1 MAANR
6 VTLTLTLDA
15 QQAQD
20 EIKRLKDLSD
30 QLKDSLNSVQ
40 ERMADKTKWL
50 PGDTEKNLRKQE
62 NSLKKQIKEL
72 NKQIKDGEYMLDG
85 VEERLKKMADYSY
98 NNLKKLE
105 NVVKNALK
113 NAQFNTDAYRQAAEW
128 LQKVNDEMAKRR
140 MDINNQETVADAK
153 KVLKKPGNYSTAEI
167 QNAIKTLT
175 ELQAITK
182 HNKKEWDRLEESI
195 QRGKDQLKAW
205 MDAAKEAKANDRQA
219 NLTILS
225 TDALSEQKKYWQD
238 MVNGAEHGSAA
249 LSNYQG
255 LLKQVV
261 DEEQRRATIQA
272 GTVMNNLAGSS
283 VKEIEDA
290 IKMTEQLRDAQSR
303 GSVQW
308 HVYNQ
313 QIENAR
319 KYLNDYTEL
328 GKRSQ
333 MEVQMLNVNKL
344 SQKALEEQKKFWQEV
359 VAGTDATDPLM
370 QRYVNLLK
378 QANDEITKRNKQQA
392 GQVMGNLNTSSVKE
406 IEDAVKMTEQLR
418 DAQSRGSAEWSAYN
432 QQIENARKY
441 LKDYDDQA
449 KQSMM
454 NSRLATLTDA
464 STASLEEQKKYW
476 QTMIDGADQSNPK
489 MQQYLA
495 NLQQINAEEER
506 RAKNS
511 AQDIISRTNSGWDDT
526 IKNTEE
532 AVKQLKEYRKQLN
545 TTDTAGLKQVDDA
558 IDILNGKIA
567 QSVEGYMSLQDALN
581 NSSESAMQN
590 FNGTIEELEKL
601 KKALETLRKTKVDV
615 GDEKGLKNIDDSL
628 ARVNTK
634 IAEATGNIR
643 DFDKFT
649 SNLSSKSLAELEAAA
664 KQLSEQLKHTAAN
677 SDEFVARSA
686 DLRDVNERIQEI
698 NRSFREQE
706 NVISRTAKR
715 LAAYLAAS
723 FTINEVV
730 SLTKRA
736 IQANI
741 ELSDSFAD
749 IRKTTGLAEEEVR
762 RLSSRIS
769 DIDTRT
775 SMEELHQLAV
785 VAGQIGLR
793 SSNDILGFVNASNQI
808 NVALNELGAE
818 GTSTLMKLAQLTGDV
833 NMGVEKALLSIGS
846 AINELSA
853 NSAATAGPIVDMMS
867 RLGGIAQQSGITTA
881 EMAAMGATFDAL
893 NQPIEMAGTSLNKFI
908 STLISDTEGV
918 AYALNMDARMLKQLI
933 QTGQTTEAMLQ
944 VFERM
949 KSISKESSDGLAGLY
964 LVMGDLGSEGAR
976 MSQILS
982 SAAGSVEFMR
992 AQVELSRDAF
1002 VEATSVTNEY
1012 NVKNENAMA
1021 LMQRIGNLIKE
1032 VFVNGSAES
1041 GIARLMRTLHSFVKT
1056 IVEGGE
1062 KVTLF
1067 KSILGALVAVMYT
1080 ASKGANNLARS
1091 FKLFWSN
1098 VEGATVA
1105 TRMFNGAVKAL
1116 SLTMKTIGIY
1126 AIAAGVGML
1135 IGYIIDLFTHTN
1147 RLTKAIAESNNELAV
1162 QSNRIAFLSS
1172 QLAKENLEEKKKLQ
1186 YINELNKNY
1195 GQYLGFM
1202 LKHTDSTEKLQKA
1215 TALLNAELRKQSA
1228 LTIESTIKDK
1238 LKDRYA
1244 EQIQVVMDRLSDTAE
1259 TFSAFKEAQ
1268 AAELSSLVT
1277 RLAGE
1282 LEGKNIFVIRG
1293 RVEDELKVLENSDKV
1308 SAAYVE
1314 SIATH
1319 VRNMQAINKQFNDEV
1334 AMYTR
1339 MSSVQLDEASKQSI
1353 EARKEMLDELKKE
1366 YDQLQAIST
1375 EGMNEEQQRDHY
1387 NSLLEKQ
1394 SEYVKTSEELMK
1406 GYNEE
1411 AAKIDATRATDEQR
1425 RYLDDL
1431 KVKKEALIAQTQ
1443 AVTAYSD
1450 QIKKQLNVLNDH
1462 WGKGP
1467 NLAQWRQAL
1476 DEIAS
1481 GADLSSES
1489 IDKLVNVYKQMQKE
1503 SQKISDVNAYNEM
1516 FGTNFTSLDKAQ
1528 LDIKAKAKIIKDRL
1542 AALGRGV
1549 TGDFLWGS
1557 DGSEREAKRKAKEEY
1572 QAALAAFE
1580 AYWNERET
1588 LLRQKSAEQ
1597 LDTEA
1602 ELNRKLERM
1611 NEEKWADQ
1619 VQLYMKLLDDFYRQS
1634 TFNGSKYVG
1643 PLTNLDYFKDK
1654 DLDKLRVQLDK
1665 WGIAMEDG
1673 MKKKMTEVGV
1683 KLQQQLHKVRQEID
1697 KLLLDN
1703 NFTEQVINQYLEAID
1718 RLGLLYNVNTESE
1731 LNRSREQSRLRLAVM
1746 RQFADESYSLDA
1758 AALRQRMEQ
1767 QEIFAQWSKGRT
1779 AEEYEA
1785 LLQMLRK
1792 YHDDAA
1798 EADRKAAE
1806 RRKKIFDNSTQGI
1819 ALEDSG
1825 KRLEKESG
1833 TEQEKW
1839 KRFEEL
1845 DLVTGDVSRDVEIEL
1860 YKQKIALS
1868 AQYIDSIKK
1877 EMEVEKLKAKLAIMN
1892 AEAELNA
1899 RITMGRDTADA
1910 EAALAAARQ
1919 QYASLERQE
1928 MLMTKDAR
1936 QKMTENTQHLNDL
1949 YMQSE
1954 QSKLTEMKKYT
1965 DAVVEF
1971 SEQMGEAAF
1980 GEVEDRKAAAKQ
1992 LIKTLL
1998 TYLKDWASV
2007 KLTELAMKQMFA
2019 QQSTAI
2025 EGQQVVSDLTMTT
2038 AKTSADIAAGTAS
2051 ATAKEAG
2058 RLGFAGLA
2066 VGALISAALGALLG
2080 LAMGAL
2086 NKSKS
2091 TVQSV
2096 SGAGGGKLATG
2107 MLTYASG
2114 NYPVLGNDGNVYNAK
2129 YEGSNPQTGIY
2140 GGGAHFGIFSEK
2152 KPEAIIDGETT
2163 HKLVTDYRG
2172 LWNAILTISRHG
2184 SLPSKGMPTFAT
2196 GNIEQMF
2203 ASSANS
2209 QSAAQTSQEQ
2219 QLTQATLA
2227 ALTQTMQRTNA
2238 VMEYLAA
2245 NGVNV
2250 NMYGDKGLYKQSKKG
2265 SRFGE
2270 RVGL

>member
-1 MAANR
+1 M
-6 VTLTLTLDA
+6 TLTLTLDA

-50 PGDTEKNLRKQE
+50 PGDTDKNLRKQE
-62 NSLKKQIKEL
+62 SALKKQIKEL

-128 LQKVNDEMAKRR
+128 LQKVNKEMAKRK
-140 MDINNQETVADAK
+140 MDINNQETIVDAK
-153 KVLKKPGNYSTAEI
+153 KVLKNPGNYSTAEI
-167 QNAIKTLT
+167 EQSIKTLT
-175 ELQAITK
+175 DLQAITK

-195 QRGKDQLKAW
+195 QRGKEQLKAW
-205 MDAAKEAKANDRQA
+205 NDAAKEAKANDRQA
-219 NLTILS
+219 NLTSLS
-225 TDALSEQKKYWQD
+225 TDALSEQKKYWQS
-238 MVNGAEHGSAA
+238 MVDGAEQGSAA
-249 LSNYQG
+249 LANYQG

-261 DEEQRRATIQA
+261 DEEQRRNKQQA
-272 GTVMNNLAGSS
+272 GQVMSNLNTSS

-303 GSVQW
+303 GSAQW
-308 HVYNQ
+308 TAYNQ

-319 KYLNDYTEL
+319 KYLNDYTESA
-328 GKRSQ
+328 KRTQ
-333 MEVQMLNVNKL
+333 MEYQLTNVANL

-359 VAGTDATDPLM
+359 VAGTEASDPKM
-370 QRYVNLLK
+370 QHYVDLLK
-378 QANDEITKRNKQQA
+378 QANDEITNRNKQQA

-406 IEDAVKMTEQLR
+406 IEDAIKLTEQLR
-418 DAQSRGSAEWSAYN
+418 DAQSRGSAEWSSYN
-432 QQIENARKY
+432 QQIEDARKY

-449 KQSMM
+449 KQTAM

-489 MQQYLA
+489 MQQYIA
-495 NLQQINAEEER
+495 NLQQVNDEEER
-506 RAKNS
+506 RAKNN

-567 QSVEGYMSLQDALN
+567 QSVEGYMSLQDALS
-581 NSSESAMQN
+581 NSSKSAMEN
-590 FNGTIEELEKL
+590 FSGTIEELEKL

-615 GDEKGLKNIDDSL
+615 GDEKGLKDIDDSL

-698 NRSFREQE
+698 NRSFSTQE
-706 NVISRTAKR
+706 NVISRTTKR

-723 FTINEVV
+723 FTLNKAL
-730 SLTKRA
+730 SLTEQA

-762 RLSSRIS
+762 RLSSRIN

-793 SSNDILGFVNASNQI
+793 SSNDILGFAKASNQI

-1021 LMQRIGNLIKE
+1021 FMKRTINLIKE
-1032 VFVNGSAES
+1032 IFVNGSAES
-1041 GIARLMRTLHSFVKT
+1041 GIASLMRTLHSFVKT

-1062 KVTLF
+1062 KATLF
-1067 KSILGALVAVMYT
+1067 KSILFAMLAVMYT
-1080 ASKGANNLARS
+1080 AAKGANNLARS
-1091 FKLFWSN
+1091 FEIFRRN
-1098 VEGATVA
+1098 VEGATTA
-1105 TRMFNGAVKAL
+1105 AKLFNGSLKAL
-1116 SLTMKTIGIY
+1116 GAVAKTIGIY
-1126 AIAAGVGML
+1126 AISTGIGML
-1135 IGYIIDLFTHTN
+1135 IGYIISLFTNTN

-1202 LKHTDSTEKLQKA
+1202 LKHTDSAEKLQKA

-1228 LTIESTIKDK
+1228 LTIETTIKDK
-1238 LKDRYA
+1238 LKEKYA
-1244 EQIQVVMDRLSDTAE
+1244 DKTQGLMEEVSGIAKQYSK
-1259 TFSAFKEAQ
+1259 FGEAQ
-1268 AAELSSLVT
+1268 SAGLSSVVT
-1277 RLAGE
+1277 RLSAQTD
-1282 LEGKNIFVIRG
+1282 GKDFKTARTMVI
-1293 RVEDELKVLENSDKV
+1293 DELKNLEQSEV
-1308 SAAYVE
+1308 
-1314 SIATH
+1314 
-1319 VRNMQAINKQFNDEV
+1319 INLNYIHKIHDLVNKMRLMNKEFNDEV
-1334 AMYTR
+1334 AMYR
-1339 MSSVQLDEASKQSI
+1339 KMSSVQLDEASKQSI

-1387 NSLLEKQ
+1387 NRLLEKQ
-1394 SEYVKTSEELMK
+1394 AEYVKTSEELMK

-1489 IDKLVNVYKQMQKE
+1489 IDKLVKVYKQMQKE

-1549 TGDFLWGS
+1549 SGDFLWGK

-1588 LLRQKSAEQ
+1588 VLRQKSAEQ

-1634 TFNGSKYVG
+1634 TFDGSKYVG

-1654 DLDKLRVQLDK
+1654 DLDKLRVQLNK
-1665 WGIAMEDG
+1665 WGIAVEDG
-1673 MKKKMTEVGV
+1673 TKKKMTEVGV
-1683 KLQQQLHKVRQEID
+1683 KLQQQLHKVRQEIE

-1718 RLGLLYNVNTESE
+1718 RLGLLYNVNTEDE
-1731 LNRSREQSRLRLAVM
+1731 QKRTREQSRLRLAVM
-1746 RQFADESYSLDA
+1746 RQFADESYNLDA

-1767 QEIFAQWSKGRT
+1767 QEIFAEWSKGRT

-1806 RRKKIFDNSTQGI
+1806 RRKKIFDNSTQGV

-1825 KRLEKESG
+1825 KRLEEESG

-1845 DLVTGDVSRDVEIEL
+1845 DLVTGDVARDVEIEL

-1868 AQYIDSIKK
+1868 AQYIESIKK
-1877 EMEVEKLKAKLAIMN
+1877 EMEVEKLKAQLAVMN
-1892 AEAELNA
+1892 AEAELEA
-1899 RITMGRDTADA
+1899 RRTMGRDTADA

-1928 MLMTKDAR
+1928 MLMTQDAR
-1936 QKMTENTQHLNDL
+1936 QQMTENTQHLNDL

-1954 QSKLTEMKKYT
+1954 QSKLAEMKKYT
-1965 DAVVEF
+1965 DAVVDF
-1971 SEQMGEAAF
+1971 SGQMGEAAF
-1980 GEVEDRKAAAKQ
+1980 GEVEDRKEAAKQ
-1992 LIKTLL
+1992 LVKTLL
-1998 TYLKDWASV
+1998 TYLKDWAAV
-2007 KLTELAMKQMFA
+2007 KLTELAMKRMFA
-2019 QQSTAI
+2019 AQSTAI

-2066 VGALISAALGALLG
+2066 IGALISAALGALLG

-2196 GNIEQMF
+2196 GNIEQL
-2203 ASSANS
+2203 AAA
-2209 QSAAQTSQEQ
+2209 AAQSGQAATLPSQEQQ

-2245 NGVNV
+2245 NGVGI
-2250 NMYGDKGLYKQSKKG
+2250 NMYSDKGLYKQSQKASK
-2265 SRFGE
+2265 FGQ

>member
-1 MAANR
+1 M
-6 VTLTLTLDA
+6 TLTLDA

-20 EIKRLKDLSD
+20 QIERLKVLSE
-30 QLKDSLNSVQ
+30 QLKDSLKNVQ
-40 ERMADKTKWL
+40 ERMGDRTKWL
-50 PGDTEKNLRKQE
+50 PDDTEK
-62 NSLKKQIKEL
+62 SLSKEAKTLQKQIKEL
-72 NKQIKDGEYMLDG
+72 NKQITDGEYMLDG

-98 NNLKKLE
+98 YNLKKLE

-113 NAQFNTDAYRQAAEW
+113 NAQFNTDSYRQAAAW

-205 MDAAKEAKANDRQA
+205 TDAAKEAKANDRQA
-219 NLTILS
+219 NLTTLS
-225 TDALSEQKKYWQD
+225 TDALAEQKKYWQS
-238 MVNGAEHGSAA
+238 MVDGAEQGSAA
-249 LSNYQG
+249 LANYQG

-272 GTVMNNLAGSS
+272 GSVMNNLAGSS

-290 IKMTEQLRDAQSR
+290 IKLTEQLRDAQSR
-303 GSVQW
+303 GSADW
-308 HVYNQ
+308 ATYNQ

-319 KYLNDYTEL
+319 KYLNDYAEL
-328 GKRSQ
+328 AKRSQ
-333 MEVQMLNVNKL
+333 MEVQMLNVAKL

-359 VAGTDATDPLM
+359 VARTEATDPLM
-370 QRYVNLLK
+370 QRYVDLLK
-378 QANDEITKRNKQQA
+378 KANDEMNRRDEVNA
-392 GQVMGNLNTSSVKE
+392 MDVMNSLSSRSNKE
-406 IEDAVKMTEQLR
+406 IEDAIKIMQRLR
-418 DAQSRGSAEWSAYN
+418 DEQPFNNTLWKQYNTEIERAQKQLKSYEDQLKQTSMT
-432 QQIENARKY
+432 ARI
-441 LKDYDDQA
+441 A
-449 KQSMM
+449 
-454 NSRLATLTDA
+454 NVTDA
-464 STASLEEQKKYW
+464 STASLDEQKKYW
-476 QTMIDGADQSNPK
+476 QTMIDGAEQSNTQLP
-489 MQQYLA
+489 QYIA
-495 NLQQINAEEER
+495 NLQRINDEEER

-511 AQDIISRTNSGWDDT
+511 AQDIISRVNSGWDDT

-545 TTDTAGLKQVDDA
+545 TTDTTGLKQVDDA

-581 NSSESAMQN
+581 SSSESAMQN
-590 FNGTIEELEKL
+590 FKGTIEELKKL
-601 KKALETLRKTKVDV
+601 KKALETLRKTSVDA

-643 DFDKFT
+643 DFDDFID
-649 SNLSSKSLAELEAAA
+649 NLSSKSLAELEAAA
-664 KQLSEQLKHTAAN
+664 KQLNEQLKHTAAN
-677 SDEFVARSA
+677 SDEFVRRSA

-698 NRSFREQE
+698 NRSFRTQE

-723 FTINEVV
+723 FTLNKAI
-730 SLTKRA
+730 SLTEQA

-762 RLSSRIS
+762 RLSSRIN

-793 SSNDILGFVNASNQI
+793 SSNDILGFAKASNQI

-853 NSAATAGPIVDMMS
+853 DSAATAGPIVDMMS

-881 EMAAMGATFDAL
+881 EMAAMGATFNAL

-908 STLISDTEGV
+908 STLVSDTEGV

-1021 LMQRIGNLIKE
+1021 FMKRTINLIKE

-1041 GIARLMRTLHSFVKT
+1041 GIARLMRTLHSFVKA

-1062 KVTLF
+1062 KATWF
-1067 KSILGALVAVMYT
+1067 KSILGAMVVVMFT
-1080 ASKGANNLARS
+1080 ASKGVNNLSRS
-1091 FKLFWSN
+1091 FKAFWRN
-1098 VEGATVA
+1098 VEGATTATKLFNGTLKALGAVAKTMGVYLVA
-1105 TRMFNGAVKAL
+1105 T
-1116 SLTMKTIGIY
+1116 GI
-1126 AIAAGVGML
+1126 GML
-1135 IGYIIDLFTHTN
+1135 IGYLIDMLTHTN
-1147 RLTKAIAESNNELAV
+1147 RLTKAIAENNNELAV
-1162 QSNRIAFLSS
+1162 QSNRVAFLSS
-1172 QLAKENLEEKKKLQ
+1172 QLSKENLEEKKKLQ

-1228 LTIESTIKDK
+1228 LTTFNTIRESLDNNK
-1238 LKDRYA
+1238 A
-1244 EQIQVVMDRLSDTAE
+1244 SQIQTVYENLS
-1259 TFSAFKEAQ
+1259 SAVGKLSSYGKANIPGV
-1268 AAELSSLVT
+1268 SSLVQRMVEMQLT
-1277 RLAGE
+1277 KPVENLTEVVKKE
-1282 LEGKNIFVIRG
+1282 LQLIEP
-1293 RVEDELKVLENSDKV
+1293 DKDIEH
-1308 SAAYVE
+1308 AYVYVSEVVKAIKKLE
-1314 SIATH
+1314 SIN
-1319 VRNMQAINKQFNDEV
+1319 VEYNRSLESYMSL
-1334 AMYTR
+1334 
-1339 MSSVQLDEASKQSI
+1339 SSVTIEDSTKQSI

-1387 NSLLEKQ
+1387 NRLLEKQ
-1394 SEYVKTSEELMK
+1394 AEYVKTSEELMK

-1411 AAKIDATRATDEQR
+1411 AAKIDATKATDEQR

-1489 IDKLVNVYKQMQKE
+1489 IDKLVKVYKQMQKE

-1634 TFNGSKYVG
+1634 TFNSSKYVG

-1683 KLQQQLHKVRQEID
+1683 KLQQQLHKVRQEIE

-1718 RLGLLYNVNTESE
+1718 RLGLLYNVKTEDE
-1731 LNRSREQSRLRLAVM
+1731 QKRTREQSRLRLAVM
-1746 RQFADESYSLDA
+1746 RDFADESYNLDA

-1806 RRKKIFDNSTQGI
+1806 RRKKIFDNSTKGV

-1825 KRLEKESG
+1825 KKLEEESG

-1845 DLVTGDVSRDVEIEL
+1845 DLVTGDVSRDVEIDL

-1868 AQYIDSIKK
+1868 AQYIEAIKK
-1877 EMEVEKLKAKLAIMN
+1877 EMEAEKQKALQAVVN
-1892 AEAELNA
+1892 AEAELEA
-1899 RITMGRDTADA
+1899 RRTMGKDTADA
-1910 EAALAAARQ
+1910 EAALAAANQ
-1919 QYASLERQE
+1919 QYESLERQE
-1928 MLMTKDAR
+1928 MLMTQDAR

-1971 SEQMGEAAF
+1971 SGQMGEAAF
-1980 GEVEDRKAAAKQ
+1980 GEVEDRKEAAKQ
-1992 LIKTLL
+1992 LVKTLL
-1998 TYLKDWASV
+1998 TYLKDWAAV
-2007 KLTELAMKQMFA
+2007 KLTELAMKQMFS
-2019 QQSTAI
+2019 QKSTAI
-2025 EGQQVVSDLTMTT
+2025 EGQQVVSDLTMTG
-2038 AKTSADIAAGTAS
+2038 AKTAADIAAGGAS
-2051 ATAKEAG
+2051 ATAKETAK
-2058 RLGFAGLA
+2058 LGFAGLA
-2066 VGALISAALGALLG
+2066 VGAVISAALGALLG
-2080 LAMGAL
+2080 LAMSAL

-2152 KPEAIIDGETT
+2152 KPEAIIDGDTT

-2184 SLPSKGMPTFAT
+2184 SLPVKGMPTFAT
-2196 GNIEQMF
+2196 GNIEQLI
-2203 ASSANS
+2203 ASATTG
-2209 QSAAQTSQEQ
+2209 QSAAQPSQEQQ

-2245 NGVNV
+2245 NGVGI
-2250 NMYGDKGLYKQSKKG
+2250 NMYSDKGLYKQSKKA
-2265 SRFGE
+2265 SKFAE

>member
-15 QQAQD
+15 QQAQN
-20 EIKRLKDLSD
+20 EIERLKELSD
-30 QLKDSLNSVQ
+30 QLTGSLQNVQ
-40 ERMADKTKWL
+40 ERMADRTKWL
-50 PGDTEKNLRKQE
+50 PGENEKTLSKE
-62 NSLKKQIKEL
+62 ASTLKKQIKEL
-72 NKQIKDGEYMLDG
+72 NKQITDGESMIDG
-85 VEERLKKMADYSY
+85 VEERLQKMADYSY
-98 NNLKKLE
+98 YNLKKLE
-105 NVVKNALK
+105 NVLKNSLK
-113 NAQFNTDAYRQAAEW
+113 NAQFDTDAYRQAADR

-140 MDINNQETVADAK
+140 MDINNTETIASSK
-153 KVLKKPGNYSTAEI
+153 KVLETPGNYSTSEI
-167 QNAIKTLT
+167 NNAIKTLKD
-175 ELQAITK
+175 LQAITK
-182 HNKKEWDRLEESI
+182 HNEDEWGRLEESI

-205 MDAAKEAKANDRQA
+205 TDATKEAKANDLQA
-219 NLTILS
+219 NLTNLS
-225 TDALSEQKKYWQD
+225 TDALSEQKKYWQ
-238 MVNGAEHGSAA
+238 A
-249 LSNYQG
+249 
-255 LLKQVV
+255 
-261 DEEQRRATIQA
+261 
-272 GTVMNNLAGSS
+272 
-283 VKEIEDA
+283 
-290 IKMTEQLRDAQSR
+290 
-303 GSVQW
+303 
-308 HVYNQ
+308 
-313 QIENAR
+313 
-319 KYLNDYTEL
+319 
-328 GKRSQ
+328 
-333 MEVQMLNVNKL
+333 
-344 SQKALEEQKKFWQEV
+344 
-359 VAGTDATDPLM
+359 
-370 QRYVNLLK
+370 
-378 QANDEITKRNKQQA
+378 
-392 GQVMGNLNTSSVKE
+392 
-406 IEDAVKMTEQLR
+406 
-418 DAQSRGSAEWSAYN
+418 
-432 QQIENARKY
+432 
-441 LKDYDDQA
+441 
-449 KQSMM
+449 
-454 NSRLATLTDA
+454 
-464 STASLEEQKKYW
+464 
-476 QTMIDGADQSNPK
+476 MIDGAEQSNPK
-489 MQQYLA
+489 MQQYIA
-495 NLQQINAEEER
+495 NLQQVNAEEER

-511 AQDIISRTNSGWDDT
+511 AQDIISRVNSGWDDT
-526 IKNTEE
+526 IKATTE
-532 AVKQLKEYRKQLN
+532 AVNQLKEYRQTLN
-545 TTDTAGLKQVDDA
+545 TADTAGLKQVDDA

-634 IAEATGNIR
+634 ITEATGNIR

-664 KQLSEQLKHTAAN
+664 NQLSEQLKHTAAN
-677 SDEFVARSA
+677 SEEFVSLSA
-686 DLRDVNERIQEI
+686 DLRNVNERIQEI
-698 NRSFREQE
+698 NGSFRTQE
-706 NVISRTAKR
+706 NVISRTAKEMASYI
-715 LAAYLAAS
+715 AAFL
-723 FTINEVV
+723 TIDKAI
-730 SLTKRA
+730 SLTEQA

-749 IRKTTGLAEEEVR
+749 IRKTTGLAEENVR
-762 RLSSRIS
+762 RLSDRIN

-775 SMEELHQLAV
+775 SMEELHELAV

-793 SSNDILGFVNASNQI
+793 SSNDILGFVKASNQI

-853 NSAATAGPIVDMMS
+853 NSAATAEPIVDMMS

-881 EMAAMGATFDAL
+881 EMAAMGATFNAM
-893 NQPIEMAGTSLNKFI
+893 NQSIEVAGTSMNKFI
-908 STLISDTEGV
+908 STLMSDTEGV
-918 AYALNMDARMLKQLI
+918 AYALNMDARVLKQLI
-933 QTGQTTEAMLQ
+933 QTGQTTEAILQ

-949 KSISKESSDGLAGLY
+949 KSISKESSDGMASLY
-964 LVMGDLGSEGAR
+964 GVMGDLGSEGAR
-976 MSQILS
+976 MSQTI
-982 SAAGSVEFMR
+982 SAAANSVEFMR

-1021 LMQRIGNLIKE
+1021 FMKRTGNLIKE

-1041 GIARLMRTLHSFVKT
+1041 GITRLMRTLHSFVKSL
-1056 IVEGGE
+1056 VEGGE
-1062 KVTLF
+1062 KATWF
-1067 KSILGALVAVMYT
+1067 KSILGAMVVVMFT
-1080 ASKGANNLARS
+1080 ASKGVTNLSRS
-1091 FKLFWSN
+1091 FKAFWRN
-1098 VEGATVA
+1098 VEGATTA
-1105 TRMFNGAVKAL
+1105 TRLFNGSLKAL
-1116 SLTMKTIGIY
+1116 NAVAKTIGVY
-1126 AIAAGVGML
+1126 LIATGIGML
-1135 IGYIIDLFTHTN
+1135 IGYIISLFTNTN

-1195 GQYLGFM
+1195 GRYLGFM
-1202 LKHTDSTEKLQKA
+1202 LKHTDSAEKLQKA

-1228 LTIESTIKDK
+1228 LTIETTIKDK
-1238 LKDRYA
+1238 LKEKYA
-1244 EQIQVVMDRLSDTAE
+1244 DKTQGLMEEVSGIAKQYS
-1259 TFSAFKEAQ
+1259 KYGEAQ
-1268 AAELSSLVT
+1268 SAGLSSVVT
-1277 RLAGE
+1277 RLSAQTD
-1282 LEGKNIFVIRG
+1282 GKDFKTARTMVI
-1293 RVEDELKVLENSDKV
+1293 DELKNLEQSEVINLNYIQKV
-1308 SAAYVE
+1308 HDLVNKM
-1314 SIATH
+1314 
-1319 VRNMQAINKQFNDEV
+1319 RLMNKQFNDEV
-1334 AMYTR
+1334 AVYTR

-1375 EGMNEEQQRDHY
+1375 EGMDEEQQRDHY
-1387 NSLLEKQ
+1387 NRLMEKQ
-1394 SEYVKTSEELMK
+1394 AEYVKTSEELMK

-1425 RYLDDL
+1425 QYLDDL

-1450 QIKKQLNVLNDH
+1450 QIKKKLNVLNDH

-1549 TGDFLWGS
+1549 TGDFLWGK

-1588 LLRQKSAEQ
+1588 VLRQKSAEQ

-1634 TFNGSKYVG
+1634 TFNSSKYVG

-1683 KLQQQLHKVRQEID
+1683 KLQQQLHKVRQEIE

-1718 RLGLLYNVNTESE
+1718 RLGLLYNVKTEDE
-1731 LNRSREQSRLRLAVM
+1731 QKRTREQSRLRLAVM
-1746 RQFADESYSLDA
+1746 RQFADESYNLDA
-1758 AALRQRMEQ
+1758 AALRERMEQ

-1806 RRKKIFDNSTQGI
+1806 RRKKIFDNSTQGV
-1819 ALEDSG
+1819 ALEDAG
-1825 KRLEKESG
+1825 KKLEEESG
-1833 TEQEKW
+1833 TEQNKW
-1839 KRFEEL
+1839 QRFQEL
-1845 DLVTGDVSRDVEIEL
+1845 DLVTGDVSRDVEIDL

-1868 AQYIDSIKK
+1868 AKYIDSIKK
-1877 EMEVEKLKAKLAIMN
+1877 EMEAEKLKAKLAIMN

-1899 RITMGRDTADA
+1899 RITMGRDTTDA

-1928 MLMTKDAR
+1928 MLMTQDAR
-1936 QKMTENTQHLNDL
+1936 QQMTENTQHLNDL

-1954 QSKLTEMKKYT
+1954 QSKLAEMKKYT
-1965 DAVVEF
+1965 DAVVDF
-1971 SEQMGEAAF
+1971 SGQMGEAAF
-1980 GEVEDRKAAAKQ
+1980 GEVEDRKEAAKQ
-1992 LIKTLL
+1992 LVKTLL
-1998 TYLKDWASV
+1998 TYLKDWAAV
-2007 KLTELAMKQMFA
+2007 KLTELAMKRMFA

-2025 EGQQVVSDLTMTT
+2025 EGQQVASDLTMTG

-2184 SLPSKGMPTFAT
+2184 SLPSNGMPTFAT
-2196 GNIEQMF
+2196 GNIEQL
-2203 ASSANS
+2203 AAA
-2209 QSAAQTSQEQ
+2209 AAQAGQAATLPTAEQQ

-2245 NGVNV
+2245 NGVGI
-2250 NMYGDKGLYKQSKKG
+2250 NMYSDKGLYKQSQKASK
-2265 SRFGE
+2265 FGQ

>member
-1 MAANR
+1 M
-6 VTLTLTLDA
+6 TLTLDA

-20 EIKRLKDLSD
+20 QIERLKVLSE
-30 QLKDSLNSVQ
+30 QLKDSLKNVQ
-40 ERMADKTKWL
+40 DRMGDRTKWL
-50 PGDTEKNLRKQE
+50 PDDTEK
-62 NSLKKQIKEL
+62 SLSKEAKTLQKQIKEL
-72 NKQIKDGEYMLDG
+72 NKQITDGEYMLDG

-98 NNLKKLE
+98 YNLKKLE

-113 NAQFNTDAYRQAAEW
+113 NAQFNTDSYRQAAEW

-140 MDINNQETVADAK
+140 MDINNKETIASSK
-153 KVLKKPGNYSTAEI
+153 KVLETPGNYSTSEI
-167 QNAIKTLT
+167 DNAIKTLKD
-175 ELQAITK
+175 LQAITK
-182 HNKKEWDRLEESI
+182 HNEDEWGRLEESI

-205 MDAAKEAKANDRQA
+205 TDATKEAKANDLQA
-219 NLTILS
+219 NLTNLS
-225 TDALSEQKKYWQD
+225 TDALSEQKKYWQ
-238 MVNGAEHGSAA
+238 
-249 LSNYQG
+249 
-255 LLKQVV
+255 
-261 DEEQRRATIQA
+261 
-272 GTVMNNLAGSS
+272 
-283 VKEIEDA
+283 
-290 IKMTEQLRDAQSR
+290 
-303 GSVQW
+303 
-308 HVYNQ
+308 
-313 QIENAR
+313 
-319 KYLNDYTEL
+319 
-328 GKRSQ
+328 
-333 MEVQMLNVNKL
+333 
-344 SQKALEEQKKFWQEV
+344 
-359 VAGTDATDPLM
+359 
-370 QRYVNLLK
+370 
-378 QANDEITKRNKQQA
+378 
-392 GQVMGNLNTSSVKE
+392 
-406 IEDAVKMTEQLR
+406 
-418 DAQSRGSAEWSAYN
+418 
-432 QQIENARKY
+432 
-441 LKDYDDQA
+441 
-449 KQSMM
+449 
-454 NSRLATLTDA
+454 
-464 STASLEEQKKYW
+464 
-476 QTMIDGADQSNPK
+476 TMIDGSEQSNTQLP
-489 MQQYLA
+489 QYIA
-495 NLQQINAEEER
+495 NLQRINDEEER

-511 AQDIISRTNSGWDDT
+511 AQDIISRVNSGWDDT

-590 FNGTIEELEKL
+590 FNGTIDELEKL
-601 KKALETLRKTKVDV
+601 KKALETLRKTNVDA
-615 GDEKGLKNIDDSL
+615 GDEKGLKDIDDSL

-698 NRSFREQE
+698 NQSFRTQE

-723 FTINEVV
+723 FTLNEVI

-775 SMEELHQLAV
+775 SMEDLHQLAV

-793 SSNDILGFVNASNQI
+793 SSNDILGFVKASNQI

-1041 GIARLMRTLHSFVKT
+1041 GIARFMRTLHSFVKA

-1062 KVTLF
+1062 KATWF
-1067 KSILGALVAVMYT
+1067 KSILGAMVVVMFT
-1080 ASKGANNLARS
+1080 ASKGVNNLARS
-1091 FKLFWSN
+1091 FKAFWRN
-1098 VEGATVA
+1098 VEGATMA
-1105 TRMFNGAVKAL
+1105 TRMFNGAAKAL
-1116 SLTMKTIGIY
+1116 SLTLKTIGIY
-1126 AIAAGVGML
+1126 AIATGVGML
-1135 IGYIIDLFTHTN
+1135 IGYLIDLVTHTN
-1147 RLTKAIAESNNELAV
+1147 RITKAISDSNNELAV

-1172 QLAKENLEEKKKLQ
+1172 QLSKENLEEKKKLQ

-1195 GQYLGFM
+1195 GRYLGFM
-1202 LKHTDSTEKLQKA
+1202 LKHTDSAEKLQKA

-1228 LTIESTIKDK
+1228 LTIETTIKDK

-1244 EQIQVVMDRLSDTAE
+1244 EQIQGVMDSLGDTAE

-1268 AAELSSLVT
+1268 AAELTSLVT

-1293 RVEDELKVLENSDKV
+1293 RVKDELKVLENSDKL

-1314 SIATH
+1314 SIATS

-1387 NSLLEKQ
+1387 NRLLEKQ
-1394 SEYVKTSEELMK
+1394 AEYVKTSEELMK

-1411 AAKIDATRATDEQR
+1411 AAKIDATKATDEQR

-1489 IDKLVNVYKQMQKE
+1489 IDKLVKVYKQMQKE

-1557 DGSEREAKRKAKEEY
+1557 DGTEREAKRKAKEEY

-1588 LLRQKSAEQ
+1588 VLRQKSAEQ

-1619 VQLYMKLLDDFYRQS
+1619 VQLYMKLLNKFYQQS
-1634 TFNGSKYVG
+1634 TFDGSKYVG
-1643 PLTNLDYFKDK
+1643 PLTKIEYFNKK
-1654 DLDKLRVQLDK
+1654 DLDSLRVQLDEF
-1665 WGIAMEDG
+1665 GIAMEDG
-1673 MKKKMTEVGV
+1673 LQRKMTEVGV
-1683 KLQQQLHKVRQEID
+1683 KLQQQLHKVLQEIE

-1718 RLGLLYNVNTESE
+1718 RLGLLYNVKTEDE
-1731 LNRSREQSRLRLAVM
+1731 QKRTREQSRLRLAVM
-1746 RQFADESYSLDA
+1746 RDFADESYNLDA
-1758 AALRQRMEQ
+1758 AALRKRMEQ
-1767 QEIFAQWSKGRT
+1767 QEIFAAWSKGRT

-1806 RRKKIFDNSTQGI
+1806 RRKKIFDNSTKGVAI
-1819 ALEDSG
+1819 EDSG
-1825 KRLEKESG
+1825 KRLEEESS
-1833 TEQEKW
+1833 TEQAKW

-1845 DLVTGDVSRDVEIEL
+1845 DLVTGDVARDVEIEL

-1868 AQYIDSIKK
+1868 AQYIDAIKQ
-1877 EMEVEKLKAKLAIMN
+1877 EMEVEKLKAKQAVVN
-1892 AEAELNA
+1892 AEAELEA
-1899 RITMGRDTADA
+1899 RRTMGKDTADA

-1919 QYASLERQE
+1919 QYESLDRQE
-1928 MLMTKDAR
+1928 MLMTQDAR

-1949 YMQSE
+1949 FMQSE

-1971 SEQMGEAAF
+1971 SGQMGEAAF
-1980 GEVEDRKAAAKQ
+1980 GEVEDRKEAGKQ
-1992 LIKTLL
+1992 LIKSLL
-1998 TYLKDWASV
+1998 TYLKDWAAV
-2007 KLTELAMKQMFA
+2007 KLTELAMKKMFA
-2019 QQSTAI
+2019 TQSTSI
-2025 EGQQVVSDLTMTT
+2025 EGQQVVNDLTMQG
-2038 AKTSADIAAGTAS
+2038 AKTQADIAMGGAS

-2058 RLGFAGLA
+2058 KLGLKGLI
-2066 VGALISAALGALLG
+2066 VGAVISAALSALLSA
-2080 LAMGAL
+2080 AMSAF

-2129 YEGSNPQTGIY
+2129 YEGSRPQTGIY

-2152 KPEAIIDGETT
+2152 KPEAIIDGDTT

-2184 SLPSKGMPTFAT
+2184 SLPIKGMPTFAT
-2196 GNIEQMF
+2196 GNIEQL
-2203 ASSANS
+2203 AAA
-2209 QSAAQTSQEQ
+2209 AAQAGQAATQPTTEQQ
-2219 QLTQATLA
+2219 QLTQATLV

-2245 NGVNV
+2245 NGVGI
-2250 NMYGDKGLYKQSKKG
+2250 NMYSDKGLYKQSKKA
-2265 SRFGE
+2265 SKFAE